1 MIDRSR
7 RRKPKGGDWASRD
20 AVGRGRVQVLR
31 VRGDDRSQAIAAL
44 AELRRLAELTT
55 DWDWRTCAVIA
66 RNWRYLDPLR
76 SLSKRDAIPVQM
88 AREDTSFF
96 WRLREVRRLRDWLA
110 SLGNGLVT
118 GDALRTWLAEQPEG
132 DWSDVL
138 TEAIDDYLLETGG
151 AETSVQAF
159 TAWLA
164 EWGRELRR
172 RQTGLLL
179 LTAHRAKGLEFDH
192 VVILD
197 GGWGRDDPGYRSRRS
212 DEVLR
217 LYYVA
222 MTRARQTL
230 TLLRMSVSNELELR
244 DDPWPAQR
252 LGGDYWSQDM
262 PALVQRE
269 HVVRTEPPPELDM
282 RYEPLEL
289 KDVDLGFA
297 GQRGSKHP
305 VHRAIGALHPGDSL
319 EVRENGGGWLLADAN
334 GQIVGQLARNY
345 RPPSDR
351 CQARVHAIVGW
362 DRIDG
367 TPTLQD
373 RALRES
379 WEVVVPELIYESR
392 GDDLTG

>member
-1 MIDRSR
+1 M
-7 RRKPKGGDWASRD
+7 
-20 AVGRGRVQVLR
+20 
-31 VRGDDRSQAIAAL
+31 
-44 AELRRLAELTT
+44 T
-55 DWDWRTCAVIA
+55 
-66 RNWRYLDPLR
+66 
-76 SLSKRDAIPVQM
+76 
-88 AREDTSFF
+88 REDTSFF
-96 WRLREVRRLRDWLA
+96 WRLREVRRLREWLGTLA
-110 SLGNGLVT
+110 NGLVT
-118 GDALRTWLAEQPEG
+118 GDALRAWLAKQPDG

-138 TEAIDDYLLETGG
+138 AEALDDYLLETGG

-179 LTAHRAKGLEFDH
+179 LTAHRARGLEFDH
-192 VVILD
+192 VVILH
-197 GGWGRDDPGYRSRRS
+197 GGWGQNDPGYRIRRS

-230 TLLRMSVSNELELR
+230 TLLRMSVANELELR
-244 DDPWPAQR
+244 DDPRPAQQR
-252 LGGDYWSQDM
+252 GDYWSQDM
-262 PALVQRE
+262 PGLVQRE

-305 VHRAIGALHPGDSL
+305 VHGAIGVLRPGDPL
-319 EVRENGGGWLLADAN
+319 EVRDNDGGWLLADAN
-334 GQIVGQLARNY
+334 GQVVGQLARNY
-345 RPPSDR
+345 RPPSER
-351 CQARVHAIVGW
+351 CQARVHAIIGW
-362 DRIDG
+362 DRQDG
-367 TPTLQD
+367 TPSQQE

-392 GDDLTG
+392 GKQP